1 MSDFG
6 LLVSL
11 IEFFFEDR
19 TKAVKNAL
27 DLKMLAE
34 WGRRA
39 LTHVNSCTS
48 AYPPRLN
55 ILSDTTV
62 PMVPVSVPPAPQ
74 VMALKA
80 GYLYALY

>member
-1 MSDFG
+1 MNVVDPRSS
-6 LLVSL
+6 V
-11 IEFFFEDR
+11 
-19 TKAVKNAL
+19 
-27 DLKMLAE
+27 E
-34 WGRRA
+34 WGGKG

-62 PMVPVSVPPAPQ
+62 PTVPVSVPPAPQ